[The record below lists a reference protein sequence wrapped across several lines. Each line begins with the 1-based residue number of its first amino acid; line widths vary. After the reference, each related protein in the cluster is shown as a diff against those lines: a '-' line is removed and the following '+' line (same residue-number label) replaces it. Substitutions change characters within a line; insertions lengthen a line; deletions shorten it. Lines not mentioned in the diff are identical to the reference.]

1 MPLSQIEQSIIDIIN
16 GADFVSEA
24 PTNGSD
30 IIIGTDLADGVYLLD
45 GDDIASGGL
54 GNDKLYGGNGDD
66 GILGGGGNDIL
77 FGKNGN
83 DSLFGGDGKDR
94 ISGGDDNDFIGGG
107 EGDDRL
113 WGDDDEL
120 DGGDGKDNLFGDS
133 GDDVINGDDGNDK
146 LTGGT
151 GNDTMTGGAGADNF
165 YFVSGDG
172 QDVITDFEI
181 GIDTITI
188 DGLAL
193 DVWLDGANWSV
204 VSASET
210 TFSVTSL
217 SGDALTLE
225 NVDGLALFNNFLF

>member
-1 MPLSQIEQSIIDIIN
+1 M
-16 GADFVSEA
+16 
-24 PTNGSD
+24 
-30 IIIGTDLADGVYLLD
+30 
-45 GDDIASGGL
+45 
-54 GNDKLYGGNGDD
+54 
-66 GILGGGGNDIL
+66 
-77 FGKNGN
+77 
-83 DSLFGGDGKDR
+83 
-94 ISGGDDNDFIGGG
+94 
-107 EGDDRL
+107 
-113 WGDDDEL
+113 
-120 DGGDGKDNLFGDS
+120 
-133 GDDVINGDDGNDK
+133 
-146 LTGGT
+146 TGGT

>member
-1 MPLSQIEQSIIDIIN
+1 M
-16 GADFVSEA
+16 
-24 PTNGSD
+24 
-30 IIIGTDLADGVYLLD
+30 YLLD
-45 GDDIASGGL
+45 GDD
-54 GNDKLYGGNGDD
+54 
-66 GILGGGGNDIL
+66 GIPGGG
-77 FGKNGN
+77 
-83 DSLFGGDGKDR
+83 
-94 ISGGDDNDFIGGG
+94 
-107 EGDDRL
+107 
-113 WGDDDEL
+113 
-120 DGGDGKDNLFGDS
+120 
-133 GDDVINGDDGNDK
+133 GNDK

-172 QDVITDFEI
+172 QNVITDFEI
-181 GIDTITI
+181 GVDTITI

-217 SGDALTLE
+217 SGDSLTHSLTLE